1 VTPEQEEQVRRAL
14 ASAPPAGSLP
24 PEVAARL
31 EATLAGLVAERSADP
46 GSVAPVEAPAGT
58 APVVPLEERRRR
70 RWPRL
75 LVAAAAVSVVAYGV
89 GTTLGGFP
97 VSGGGA
103 ESTAARDET
112 FAGGGSGAGADTD
125 SLLPEDSPD
134 APQNSRDDLDVTG
147 SRALAGKILVAG
159 TVRLHSGSLRDDVQ
173 RLVADAADARQPA
186 PLTDRSGSIDT
197 LASCE
202 QPDTAR
208 GDRIAAA
215 RLDGRRA
222 TLVLRKASGGTRVAE
237 VYSCGDGS
245 RLLALTRVPSA
256 R

>member
-1 VTPEQEEQVRRAL
+1 MTPEQEEQVRRAL
-14 ASAPPAGSLP
+14 ASAPPAGGLP

-31 EATLAGLVAERSADP
+31 DATLAGLVAERSAA
-46 GSVAPVEAPAGT
+46 GVAGADGAPESEP
-58 APVVPLEERRRR
+58 APVVALEERRRR

-75 LVAAAAVSVVAYGV
+75 LVAAAAVSVLTYGV
-89 GTTLGGFP
+89 GTSLGGLQ
-97 VSGGGA
+97 VSGGSA

-125 SLLPEDSPD
+125 SLTPED
-134 APQNSRDDLDVTG
+134 APKALDGKVHADG
-147 SRALAGKILVAG
+147 ARVLARKLLVPG
-159 TVRLHSGSLRDDVQ
+159 TVRLNGSSLREDVQ
-173 RLVADAADARQPA
+173 RLVSSTLDGPANAREPVPTAGQ
-186 PLTDRSGSIDT
+186 LDSLGGCD
-197 LASCE
+197 
-202 QPDTAR
+202 QPDTGR

-222 TLVLRKASGGTRVAE
+222 TLVVRKATDGTRVAE

-245 RLLALTRVPSA
+245 RLLAQTRLPSA

>member
-1 VTPEQEEQVRRAL
+1 MTPEQEEQVRRAL
-14 ASAPPAGSLP
+14 ASAPPAGAIP

-31 EATLAGLVAERSADP
+31 DATLAALVAERSAGESAGAD
-46 GSVAPVEAPAGT
+46 SAPESEP
-58 APVVPLEERRRR
+58 APVVAMEERRRR

-75 LVAAAAVSVVAYGV
+75 LVAAAAVSVLAYGV
-89 GTTLGGFP
+89 GTNLGGLQ
-97 VSGGGA
+97 VSGGSA

-125 SLLPEDSPD
+125 SLGPED
-134 APQNSRDDLDVTG
+134 APENSRDGVDVQG
-147 SRALAGKILVAG
+147 SRALAGKLLVAG
-159 TVRLHSGSLRDDVQ
+159 TVRLHSDSLREDVQ
-173 RLVADAADARQPA
+173 RLVAGTADARTPV
-186 PLTDRSGSIDT
+186 PLTDRAGSLDT

-208 GDRIAAA
+208 GDRVAAA

-222 TLVLRKASGGTRVAE
+222 TLVVRKATAGTRVAE

-245 RLLALTRVPSA
+245 RLLAQARVPSA
-256 R
+256 G